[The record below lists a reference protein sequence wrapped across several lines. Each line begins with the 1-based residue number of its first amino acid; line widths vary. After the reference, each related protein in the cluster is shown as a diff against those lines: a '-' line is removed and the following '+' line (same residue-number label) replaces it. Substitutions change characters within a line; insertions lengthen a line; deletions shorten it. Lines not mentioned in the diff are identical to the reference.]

1 MNGKATH
8 RQLITLSATIAM
20 LAVALLLP
28 LVNLMSYRFTLFDL
42 PHKIQRLVP
51 GAAPQALAY
60 VLLLLLLLAPVVL
73 SLLTWLKG
81 KAPKGLVA
89 LPCCTAALLTTLLL
103 LAKRPDPGVGL
114 WVYLAVAATLL
125 FTLRRNFS

>member
-60 VLLLLLLLAPVVL
+60 VLLLAPVVL